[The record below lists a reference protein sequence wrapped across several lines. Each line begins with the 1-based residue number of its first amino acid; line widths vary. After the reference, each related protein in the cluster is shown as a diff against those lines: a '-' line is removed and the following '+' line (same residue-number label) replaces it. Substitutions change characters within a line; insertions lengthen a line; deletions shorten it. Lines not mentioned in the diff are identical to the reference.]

1 MRKIEKQPQIDQT
14 GKVILI
20 DGRGTLR
27 PVLRQAVNFGAVT
40 VFCYCFS
47 DVSCSVASGGKADLA
62 RVPFKDPCLKS
73 HSGLFQCASLSRHD
87 PVFSAGKRR
96 TVTRYHHPSRTEDG
110 RFRAGLDDVIIM
122 PLVLVTL
129 AASKFL
135 RFIFLILM
143 RLLDYAFPLAM
154 QLVWLPL
161 FAANV
166 LGNGLV
172 AVINGAL
179 RVLPLSKTKR
189 RRWSVSIR
197 WNWSRLRRRISYR
210 AFEHAVHIVFE
221 SGMAW
226 VFRTCRHLTPNA
238 ALLVILGAVLWLPIS
253 FVAATAMHAVLFAK
267 VTSWPAWMQLLH
279 PLATV
284 IAKSKL
290 LVLPVY
296 PAAWPQAKKH
306 PFVQVVFE
314 NYEAIKSLYLVKK
327 VGFRYRQAGIAGIA
341 AADSLERTAGLT
353 SAMRWMRKAHVAQH
367 FGVEKPTQELRSFF
381 ARWSIKFSA
390 EYYEAK
396 ERQAASHP
404 QFHH

>member
-1 MRKIEKQPQIDQT
+1 
-14 GKVILI
+14 
-20 DGRGTLR
+20 
-27 PVLRQAVNFGAVT
+27 
-40 VFCYCFS
+40 
-47 DVSCSVASGGKADLA
+47 
-62 RVPFKDPCLKS
+62 
-73 HSGLFQCASLSRHD
+73 
-87 PVFSAGKRR
+87 VFSAGKRR
-96 TVTRYHHPSRTEDG
+96 TVTRYHYPSRTEDS
-110 RFRAGLDDVIIM
+110 RFHAGLDDVIII
-122 PLVLVTL
+122 PLVFVTL
-129 AASKFL
+129 AANKIL

-166 LGNGLV
+166 LGNSLV
-172 AVINGAL
+172 AIINGAL

-189 RRWSVSIR
+189 RQWSKSIR
-197 WNWSRLRRRISYR
+197 RNWSWLRRRIGYR

-238 ALLVILGAVLWLPIS
+238 ALLVILGAALWLPIS
-253 FVAATAMHAVLFAK
+253 LVAATAMHAVLFAK

-290 LVLPVY
+290 LVLPAY

-306 PFVQVVFE
+306 ALVQFAFRGFE
-314 NYEAIKSLYLVKK
+314 SARRTYLFWKLALRYAQAEIIGRAGVEA
-327 VGFRYRQAGIAGIA
+327 
-341 AADSLERTAGLT
+341 LERVVGIGTVVT
-353 SAMRWMRKAHVAQH
+353 WVRNAHLVENL
-367 FGVEKPTQELRSFF
+367 GVERPTQRLRSFF

-396 ERQAASHP
+396 DAAIADPEILSP
-404 QFHH
+404 GKPKS